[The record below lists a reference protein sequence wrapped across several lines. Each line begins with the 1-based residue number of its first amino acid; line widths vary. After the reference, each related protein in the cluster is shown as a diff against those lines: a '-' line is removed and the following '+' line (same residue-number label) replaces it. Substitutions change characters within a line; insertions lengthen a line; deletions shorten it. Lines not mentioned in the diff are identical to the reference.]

1 LHYLLV
7 EKGGFL
13 ASTILVALVILV
25 AVVDVALYLEY
36 SRLKE
41 RVAKSYF
48 RAAVGSTPGTAAS
61 LLSLKAQALGGP
73 GASNLYFE
81 TPKAMEQAASQAR
94 AGEEVVSLRRE
105 FEELKR
111 RIVRELDPV
120 EGYAGRMQRNVENLL
135 VFKKNAA
142 LDLAAMKTDL
152 EGLRAAIRDLQ
163 SKESKKS
170 PYVERLGEVEKQVD
184 DLLAKTRK
192 AYDALYA

>member
-1 LHYLLV
+1 
-7 EKGGFL
+7 L
-13 ASTILVALVILV
+13 ASTMLIALVVVV
-25 AVVDVALYLEY
+25 AVVDIALYMEY

-41 RVAKSYF
+41 RIAKSYF
-48 RAAVGSTPGTAAS
+48 RTAVGAGPRGTHAS
-61 LLSLKAQALGGP
+61 LMSLKAQALGGP

-81 TPKAMEQAASQAR
+81 TPKAMEEAAAQAR
-94 AGEEVVSLRRE
+94 AGEEVIALRRE
-105 FEELKR
+105 FEELKQ
-111 RIVRELDPV
+111 RIVKELDPV

-152 EGLRAAIRDLQ
+152 ESLRAAIRELQ